1 MLIEMLQKYFLT
13 YTTID
18 MAAFDQ
24 IKLLHFKKIHT
35 LYSVALLILKRIKFA
50 K

>member
-1 MLIEMLQKYFLT
+1 
-13 YTTID
+13 
-18 MAAFDQ
+18 MAAFDE
-24 IKLLHFKKIHT
+24 KVVTFKQMPT

>member
-1 MLIEMLQKYFLT
+1 
-13 YTTID
+13 

-24 IKLLHFKKIHT
+24 KVVTFKKMPT
-35 LYSVALLILKRIKFA
+35 LYSVALLILKRKKFA